1 VAPDAAGHHRLAVQH
16 DQRQWSVALRTT
28 ALLVLVLCL
37 AAGLP
42 QARAG
47 EAETIAA
54 INAAAAL
61 DNAFE
66 RQSAEEIKHI
76 MTADHIA
83 VTPYYGAPQSVA
95 EQIASLPSSNTSR
108 PIGAV
113 KVDVLGPD
121 AAMRTFTARLEGTYK
136 GKPTPSPTFVTAITM
151 RQDGQWKERFSDHRS
166 AALAPL
172 SRDLRMR

>member
-1 VAPDAAGHHRLAVQH
+1 
-16 DQRQWSVALRTT
+16 LRTT
-28 ALLVLVLCL
+28 ALLVLVLSL

-54 INAAAAL
+54 VNAAAAAL

-66 RQSAEEIKHI
+66 RQSAEEIKHM

-83 VTPYYGAPQSVA
+83 VTPYYDAPQSVA
-95 EQIASLPSSNTSR
+95 EQIASLPELKYEQTN
-108 PIGAV
+108 IGAV

-136 GKPTPSPTFVTAITM
+136 GKPRPSPAFVTAIM
-151 RQDGQWKERFSDHRS
+151 VRQDGQWKERVYQIT
-166 AALAPL
+166 AVQP
-172 SRDLRMR
+172 

>member
-1 VAPDAAGHHRLAVQH
+1 M
-16 DQRQWSVALRTT
+16 RTT

-54 INAAAAL
+54 VNAAAAAL
-61 DNAFE
+61 DDAFE
-66 RQSAEEIKHI
+66 RQSADEISRM

-83 VTPYYGAPQSVA
+83 VSSYYGAPQTVA
-95 EQIASLPSSNTSR
+95 EQIASLPELKYEQT
-108 PIGAV
+108 IVGAV

-121 AAMRTFTARLEGTYK
+121 AAMRTFTARLDGT
-136 GKPTPSPTFVTAITM
+136 
-151 RQDGQWKERFSDHRS
+151 
-166 AALAPL
+166 
-172 SRDLRMR
+172 

>member
-1 VAPDAAGHHRLAVQH
+1 
-16 DQRQWSVALRTT
+16 LRTT
-28 ALLVLVLCL
+28 ALLVLVVYL

-54 INAAAAL
+54 VNAAAAAL

-66 RQSAEEIKHI
+66 RQSADEIKH
-76 MTADHIA
+76 MTTADHVA
-83 VTPYYGAPQSVA
+83 VTPYYDAPQTVA
-95 EQIASLPSSNTSR
+95 EQIASLPELKYEHTNV
-108 PIGAV
+108 GAV

-136 GKPTPSPTFVTAITM
+136 GKPIPSPAFVTAIM
-151 RQDGQWKERFSDHRS
+151 VRQDGQWKERFYQIT
-166 AALAPL
+166 AVQP
-172 SRDLRMR
+172 